1 MPAAFVRIAPLAR
14 SYGGLRGS
22 AALDKQRLLL
32 VSCGATTNTT
42 GIGRKQF
49 GTFSSSPTVISK
61 QSAPSRTASQQAT
74 ATLPSSIGFSR
85 TFRTTSGVLDGA
97 SLPKTVKMSGNAKL
111 LHENLWESD
120 PELMDLVRQEKK
132 RQIQGLEMIAS
143 ENFTSL
149 SVLQCL
155 SSCLHNKYSEGLPGQ
170 RYYGGNEFIDEIEL
184 LAQKRA
190 LEAYRLNPEEWG
202 CNVQPYSGSP
212 ANFAVYTGLIEPHG
226 RIMGLDLPDGG
237 HLTHGFMT
245 ATKKISATS
254 IFFESMPYKV
264 DPVTG
269 LIDYDKLEESAR
281 IFKPKIII
289 AGISCYSRCLDYKR
303 FRQIADAN
311 GAYLFADMAHISG
324 LVAAGVI
331 PSPFEFADVVSTT
344 THKSLR
350 GPRAGVIFYR
360 KGVRS
365 VKANGDKVMYDLESK
380 INQAVFPGLQGGPH
394 NHAIAGIA
402 TCMLQAQTP
411 EFKDYQVQIIK
422 NARALCE
429 GLLQRGYSISTG
441 GTDVHLVLVDLRP
454 AGITGARAEYVL
466 EEISIACNKNTV
478 PGDKSALNP
487 SGIRLG
493 TPALT
498 TRGLTEQDMA
508 RVVDFIDRGLQL
520 SKEITA
526 VSGPKLADFKRVLHE
541 DPAFNAKVQTLKKEV
556 QAYSEKFPMPGY
568 KEF

>member
-1 MPAAFVRIAPLAR
+1 MACLYIQKAIAAVAPRGYVSFAPALAVPLTIRTRESSPMFHYSPVAYSTR
-14 SYGGLRGS
+14 SYGFAVIAPVLKIQHRFGS
-22 AALDKQRLLL
+22 SVTNS
-32 VSCGATTNTT
+32 VS
-42 GIGRKQF
+42 
-49 GTFSSSPTVISK
+49 
-61 QSAPSRTASQQAT
+61 
-74 ATLPSSIGFSR
+74 
-85 TFRTTSGVLDGA
+85 
-97 SLPKTVKMSGNAKL
+97 KMSGNAKML
-111 LHENLWESD
+111 QENLWDQD
-120 PELMDLVRQEKK
+120 PELMDLIRKEKK
-132 RQIQGLEMIAS
+132 RQTRGLEMIAS

-190 LEAYRLNPEEWG
+190 LEAYRLDPEQWG

-212 ANFAVYTGLIEPHG
+212 ANFAVYTALIEPHG

-245 ATKKISATS
+245 QTKKISATS

-269 LIDYDKLEESAR
+269 LIDYDKMEETAKL
-281 IFKPKIII
+281 FKPKVII

-303 FRQIADAN
+303 FRAIADQN

-331 PSPFEFADVVSTT
+331 PSPFEYADVVSTT
-344 THKSLR
+344 THKTLR
-350 GPRAGVIFYR
+350 GPRAGVIFFR
-360 KGVRS
+360 KGLRT
-365 VKANGDKVMYDLESK
+365 VKPNGDKVMYDLESRV
-380 INQAVFPGLQGGPH
+380 NQAVFPGLQGGPH

-402 TCMLQAQTP
+402 TCMLQAKSP
-411 EFKDYQVQIIK
+411 EFRTYQEQVIK
-422 NARALCE
+422 NARALCA
-429 GLLQRGYSISTG
+429 GLLEKGYSVATG

-454 AGITGARAEYVL
+454 VGITGARAEYIL

-498 TRGLTEQDMA
+498 TRGLLEKDMQQ
-508 RVVDFIDRGLQL
+508 VVDFIDRGLQL
-520 SKEITA
+520 SKEITT
-526 VSGPKLADFKRVLHE
+526 VSGPKLADFKRVIHE
-541 DPAFNAKVQTLKKEV
+541 DAGINVKVQALRKEV
-556 QAYSEKFPMPGY
+556 EHYSEQFPLPGY
-568 KEF
+568 DEF

>member
-1 MPAAFVRIAPLAR
+1 M
-14 SYGGLRGS
+14 
-22 AALDKQRLLL
+22 
-32 VSCGATTNTT
+32 
-42 GIGRKQF
+42 
-49 GTFSSSPTVISK
+49 SK
-61 QSAPSRTASQQAT
+61 HVAK
-74 ATLPSSIGFSR
+74 
-85 TFRTTSGVLDGA
+85 TS
-97 SLPKTVKMSGNAKL
+97 MSGNAKL
-111 LHENLWESD
+111 LHENLWDQD
-120 PELMDLVRQEKK
+120 PELMDLIRKEKK
-132 RQIQGLEMIAS
+132 RQSRGLEMIAS

-190 LEAYRLNPEEWG
+190 LEAYRLDPEQWG

-212 ANFAVYTGLIEPHG
+212 ANFAVYTALIEPHG

-245 ATKKISATS
+245 QTKKISATS

-264 DPVTG
+264 DPTTG
-269 LIDYDKLEESAR
+269 LIDYDKMEETAR
-281 IFKPKIII
+281 LFKPKVII

-303 FRQIADAN
+303 FREIANQN

-324 LVAAGVI
+324 LVAANVI
-331 PSPFEFADVVSTT
+331 PSPFEYADVVSTT
-344 THKSLR
+344 THKTLR
-350 GPRAGVIFYR
+350 GPRAGVIFFR

-365 VKANGDKVMYDLESK
+365 VKPNGDKVMYDLESRV
-380 INQAVFPGLQGGPH
+380 NQAVFPGLQGGPH

-402 TCMLQAQTP
+402 TCMMQAKTP
-411 EFKDYQVQIIK
+411 EFRAYQEQVIK

-429 GLLQRGYSISTG
+429 GLLEKGYSVATG

-454 AGITGARAEYVL
+454 VSITGARAEYIL

-498 TRGLTEQDMA
+498 TRGLLEKDMQQ
-508 RVVDFIDRGLQL
+508 VVNFIDRGLRL
-520 SKEITA
+520 SKEIAA
-526 VSGPKLADFKRVLHE
+526 VSGPKLVDFKRVIHE
-541 DPAFNAKVQTLKKEV
+541 DVTFSAQVQSLRKEV
-556 QAYSEKFPMPGY
+556 ELYSEQFPLPGY
-568 KEF
+568 EDF